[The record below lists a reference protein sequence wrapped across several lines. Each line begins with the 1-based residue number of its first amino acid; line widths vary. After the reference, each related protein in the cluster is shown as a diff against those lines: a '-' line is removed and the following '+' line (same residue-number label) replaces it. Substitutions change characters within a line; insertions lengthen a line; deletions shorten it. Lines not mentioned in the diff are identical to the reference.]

1 MMILVNCGCCCGVAS
16 GYGYAV
22 WSTYGATGGVQGTLL
37 LYCTRRSNV
46 RHNEDENFGDNYF
59 IIIFNRDL
67 VRDQDE
73 VYIYATLMEYKMS
86 PAIYP
91 TNSNS

>member
-1 MMILVNCGCCCGVAS
+1 MDMRCGLRTARLVYKA
-16 GYGYAV
+16 
-22 WSTYGATGGVQGTLL
+22 L
-37 LYCTRRSNV
+37 LYCTRRSDV
-46 RHNEDENFGDNYF
+46 RHDEDENFGDNYF
-59 IIIFNRDL
+59 IIFNRDL

-91 TNSNS
+91 TNSNNKYKDYFYIIIEISLT